1 MGSWRGLANDL
12 VVLTVGADP
21 EPMNSARNRQPE
33 CSVVEANSNTI
44 KAPVPYSLE
53 LQRPMRRGGFEK
65 RIASVRQCLNVC
77 GKRFKA
83 LPEPLRRSVLQSS
96 RTEPAR

>member
-1 MGSWRGLANDL
+1 MEGLANDL
-12 VVLTVGADP
+12 VVLAMRADP

-33 CSVVEANSNTI
+33 RSVVETNSNTVE
-44 KAPVPYSLE
+44 APVTHSLE
-53 LQRPMRRGGFEK
+53 LQGPVRWIGLQQ
-65 RIASVRQCLNVC
+65 RIAPARESLDFC

-83 LPEPLRRSVLQSS
+83 LPEPLGSRVLQSS